1 MIAIVGATGLVG
13 LELRRYLSESS
24 DPVEKSALL
33 FASQARPE
41 EKILALDSSWAQL
54 AKCHYIINA
63 ASDETAVQIRERLK
77 DDQVLIDNSSAFR
90 LDPDIPLI
98 VPEVNGAQ
106 LEAMSPVVANPNC
119 TTIILV
125 LALNALK
132 DIGISRVTVSTY
144 QAASGAGIK
153 GLEELDAQLQAV
165 GQGKTPPK
173 PEVFPYP
180 LLLNVLSHNT
190 AIREEGRLGA
200 GYNEEECKVMEE
212 TRKII
217 GISHLPIS
225 ATCIRVPVR
234 RAHTEA
240 VTVDIKKESTL
251 EEIRQAFASAPGLKV
266 VDDASINH
274 FPMPIEAELCD
285 EVLVGRIRKD
295 PILPKTIHFMLSGDQ
310 LRKGAALNALQ
321 ILRRLRQS

>member
-1 MIAIVGATGLVG
+1 MVECTRDRYRRGHRTRRSRTASILVG
-13 LELRRYLSESS
+13 VFL

-41 EKILALDSSWAQL
+41 EKILRRDSSWAQL

-165 GQGKTPPK
+165 GQGKTPPR
-173 PEVFPYP
+173 PESVS
-180 LLLNVLSHNT
+180 V
-190 AIREEGRLGA
+190 
-200 GYNEEECKVMEE
+200 
-212 TRKII
+212 
-217 GISHLPIS
+217 S
-225 ATCIRVPVR
+225 ASFERF
-234 RAHTEA
+234 
-240 VTVDIKKESTL
+240 ESQH
-251 EEIRQAFASAPGLKV
+251 RYS
-266 VDDASINH
+266 
-274 FPMPIEAELCD
+274 
-285 EVLVGRIRKD
+285 
-295 PILPKTIHFMLSGDQ
+295 
-310 LRKGAALNALQ
+310 
-321 ILRRLRQS
+321 